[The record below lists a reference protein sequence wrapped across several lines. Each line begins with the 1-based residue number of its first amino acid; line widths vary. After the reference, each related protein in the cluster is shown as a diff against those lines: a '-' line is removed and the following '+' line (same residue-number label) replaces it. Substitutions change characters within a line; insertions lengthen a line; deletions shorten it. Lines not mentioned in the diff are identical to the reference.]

1 MYQTQSNKTIDENK
15 GVIRTM
21 KRLLVFCLLLMF
33 VSVGCTNVWRGFWNE
48 LTGKES
54 ASSKSA
60 EAVVTTGTDIATEY
74 KETGKLDAVKV
85 LELIGV
91 VKGFVADT
99 KKEKEEAPTTAG
111 LLGSML
117 AIGVGSYLGTRK
129 IRKSPAGAA
138 IYKVLMFIPKL
149 VGLVEDIKKKT

>member
-1 MYQTQSNKTIDENK
+1 
-15 GVIRTM
+15 M

-54 ASSKSA
+54 ASTKAA
-60 EAVVTTGTDIATEY
+60 EEIAD
-74 KETGKLDAVKV
+74 TGKEIADSYNEDGKIDFAKV
-85 LELIGV
+85 LELV
-91 VKGFVADT
+91 NEVKSFADET